1 MLTASRPR
9 TAVKRATNVSL
20 PEDLLSEAKALQI
33 NISQAAEAG
42 VAQAIARARSEL
54 WLSESQEA
62 IKSSNAFVEKQGLPL
77 AKYRMFPMGRY
88 DVYPN
93 QLGPGELHVQ
103 ADILQPLKLLRDF
116 LALCSCII
124 ANSVARR
131 RGKVSQCR
139 VKHSACPVLNTMA
152 RLSSVHRG
160 SRRSEL

>member
-1 MLTASRPR
+1 MLTVSRSR

-77 AKYRMFPMGRY
+77 AKYRMF
-88 DVYPN
+88 
-93 QLGPGELHVQ
+93 
-103 ADILQPLKLLRDF
+103 
-116 LALCSCII
+116 
-124 ANSVARR
+124 
-131 RGKVSQCR
+131 
-139 VKHSACPVLNTMA
+139 
-152 RLSSVHRG
+152 
-160 SRRSEL
+160 